1 MTRLVY
7 ILLCT
12 LMTVP
17 GFAQNCLKLSG
28 TIQDLTTRQPISA
41 SLYVLVPG
49 GSIHAGKSDEKGH
62 FTVDVNCYATALMI
76 EHPDYKA
83 QRLLVKPN
91 MTMPANEAV
100 AITVP
105 MIPNTFQQVS
115 VRALNSA
122 EFKLLSPKV
131 NPKSKQRSLF
141 FMSDVYTTAP
151 VRARTCFHYMTAD
164 WTNCLDPDVEGR
176 FELAFAEKDEL
187 TVEVKSPGFDFY
199 QGMLAIEA
207 ANGRLRHDYRLFR
220 DLVSFSVRVQN
231 ANGTPVTETF
241 RCDIRPV
248 AAGAPPVTLN
258 AGRNWQSS
266 YLFFPQAY
274 RLTLVDAQKQIR
286 HQQEVV
292 LREGFNLL
300 EIKLPPTAETPKPAA
315 PAPTVTATVKPATGA
330 AAPPVADEPA
340 VTFEI
345 PGVAALNLPDSI
357 PPIYFRQS
365 SYELMPQSE
374 QVLRAVAAYLKKN
387 PKYQVKVMGH
397 TDNVGDPAKNQTLSQ
412 YRAMVTATFL
422 RRLDVADE
430 RLTTTGFGSRYPMAP
445 NDNEEN
451 KAKNRRVTL
460 KLTGK

>member
-1 MTRLVY
+1 MTRLVF

-12 LMTVP
+12 LLTLPAM
-17 GFAQNCLKLSG
+17 AQNCLKLSG
-28 TIQDLTTRQPISA
+28 IIQDLTTRQPVSA

-49 GSIHAGKSDEKGH
+49 GSIHAGKSDENGR
-62 FTVDVNCYATALMI
+62 FTVDVNCNATALII
-76 EHPDYKA
+76 EHPNYRS
-83 QRLLVKPN
+83 QRLLVKPTL
-91 MTMPANEAV
+91 TMPASEAV

-105 MIPNTFQQVS
+105 MIPNSFQQVS
-115 VRALNSA
+115 VRPLTSA

-199 QGMLAIEA
+199 QGMLTIDA

-241 RCDIRPV
+241 RCEIRPV

-258 AGRNWQSS
+258 AGRTWQSS

-274 RLTLVDAQKQIR
+274 RLALVDARKQIR
-286 HQQEVV
+286 HQQDVV
-292 LREGFNLL
+292 LREGFNML
-300 EIKLPPTAETPKPAA
+300 EIKLPPVAETPKPTP
-315 PAPTVTATVKPATGA
+315 PAPTVTATVKPASPAT
-330 AAPPVADEPA
+330 PPVSDEPA

-365 SYELMPQSE
+365 SYELMPESA

-422 RRLDVADE
+422 RRLDVTDE

-445 NDNEEN
+445 NDTEEN